1 MANIFELFAKIAKKD
16 ITESKGIEYIIV
28 GLGNYGQKYEMTR
41 HNAGFMTIDRL
52 AEKHSVKIQRYR
64 FSSLTGECVIS
75 GHKVLLMKP
84 QTYMNHSGI
93 AVYEAADYYKLE
105 PEKVI
110 VLSDD
115 VNLAPGKMR
124 IRKSGSSGGQ
134 KGLQSIIENLD
145 SEAFP
150 RIRIGIGKKPDD
162 YEMADWVLSKITDD
176 DMEKMTKIFD
186 AASEAVELL
195 TDGKIDEAMG
205 KYNGFTAE

>member
-84 QTYMNHSGI
+84 QTYMNRSGI

-145 SEAFP
+145 SEDFP

>member
-84 QTYMNHSGI
+84 QTYMNRSGI
-93 AVYEAADYYKLE
+93 AVYEAAEYYKLE

>member
-84 QTYMNHSGI
+84 QTYMNRSGI

-105 PEKVI
+105 PEKII

-134 KGLQSIIENLD
+134 KGLQSIIDNLD

>member
-84 QTYMNHSGI
+84 QTYMNRSGI

-110 VLSDD
+110 VFSDD

-150 RIRIGIGKKPDD
+150 RIRIGIGKSPTT
-162 YEMADWVLSKITDD
+162 MRW
-176 DMEKMTKIFD
+176 
-186 AASEAVELL
+186 L
-195 TDGKIDEAMG
+195 TGSLAK
-205 KYNGFTAE
+205 

>member
-1 MANIFELFAKIAKKD
+1 
-16 ITESKGIEYIIV
+16 
-28 GLGNYGQKYEMTR
+28 
-41 HNAGFMTIDRL
+41 
-52 AEKHSVKIQRYR
+52 
-64 FSSLTGECVIS
+64 
-75 GHKVLLMKP
+75 
-84 QTYMNHSGI
+84 
-93 AVYEAADYYKLE
+93 
-105 PEKVI
+105 
-110 VLSDD
+110 
-115 VNLAPGKMR
+115 MR

>member
-84 QTYMNHSGI
+84 QTYMNRSGI

>member
-84 QTYMNHSGI
+84 QTYMNRSGI

-105 PEKVI
+105 PEKII